1 MKIFLTKL
9 SALFEAVPDT
19 TRRYR
24 WFIWAFFLVV
34 LGAYGSGA
42 AKFQLDLSDEGFF
55 AKDDPVR
62 VAYNQ
67 FRANFGSDDNIYI
80 LYKPTDG
87 DVFSHQS
94 LKAMRDLQEEILNY
108 RLNLKEGE
116 TSPLDHILEIKS
128 IVNASY
134 LEASVDALISRQ
146 YVGSEIPTRQKDL
159 DDLKTNALN
168 HPDYPLMYISKDTQ
182 YGAFLI
188 RTDLGTRPVNKGE
201 TEQAQPL
208 NMEDM
213 DLSELD
219 ITDMGSGVQ
228 AASKVAD
235 EHIEFEFIDPQEYVD
250 LMHKLNETMEK
261 PEYTKYMS
269 FHPVGNAVVHT
280 FVMDILF
287 KQINVVMSLSLL
299 LIIIMLWIL
308 FRSASAVLWPVV
320 IICSA
325 SLLTIATLG
334 WLGLRMNMMVNITVF
349 MVLVVGVADA
359 VHLLSGYIYFRNHG
373 NDHHQSLRLAYRN
386 AGTAIFLTSVTTAIG
401 MLALFMVPIDAIQT
415 FGFSAAVGV
424 LFAFVIS
431 VFMLPVMLDVW
442 RPYKKLKVAAGDM
455 DSRKHHVIQKMLL
468 RVEHLSHLKPS
479 VNITIFTVLLGVFV
493 FGLTKIEVDSNPMS
507 LFDPETPIVADFELV
522 DEKMGGTQA
531 VEIMIDMGVENG
543 LKDPV
548 VLKAMERYQ
557 DYLVQTFPGEVLR
570 TNSLVN
576 IVKDSNKSLNGG
588 REDYYRIPDEPR
600 VVDQT
605 LFLFN
610 NANPKD
616 RRLVVSDDYRKAHIT
631 ASFTNVGS
639 KRYVEVFEVIEPVVE
654 EIFGPLRN
662 TYPEM
667 KITTTGG
674 MTLFSKLLDLLSW
687 SQIKGFGIAL
697 ALISIVLLLVFS
709 SIKMGLVAIYP
720 NLFPLVVMFGLMG
733 YLGIPLDVDTLIVAP
748 LMIGIVVDDT
758 IHFMNHYRAEIMKH
772 GDVSK
777 AIQVAFREVGQAITF
792 TSLILALS
800 FMAMIGLDHQGLK
813 NFGILSSLTIIT
825 ALIAEL
831 FLLPA
836 LLSKTNAGVEL
847 YSAKSNSQTAP
858 AAA

>member
-1 MKIFLTKL
+1 
-9 SALFEAVPDT
+9 
-19 TRRYR
+19 
-24 WFIWAFFLVV
+24 
-34 LGAYGSGA
+34 
-42 AKFQLDLSDEGFF
+42 
-55 AKDDPVR
+55 
-62 VAYNQ
+62 
-67 FRANFGSDDNIYI
+67 
-80 LYKPTDG
+80 
-87 DVFSHQS
+87 
-94 LKAMRDLQEEILNY
+94 
-108 RLNLKEGE
+108 
-116 TSPLDHILEIKS
+116 
-128 IVNASY
+128 
-134 LEASVDALISRQ
+134 
-146 YVGSEIPTRQKDL
+146 
-159 DDLKTNALN
+159 
-168 HPDYPLMYISKDTQ
+168 
-182 YGAFLI
+182 
-188 RTDLGTRPVNKGE
+188 
-201 TEQAQPL
+201 
-208 NMEDM
+208 
-213 DLSELD
+213 
-219 ITDMGSGVQ
+219 
-228 AASKVAD
+228 
-235 EHIEFEFIDPQEYVD
+235 
-250 LMHKLNETMEK
+250 
-261 PEYTKYMS
+261 
-269 FHPVGNAVVHT
+269 
-280 FVMDILF
+280 
-287 KQINVVMSLSLL
+287 
-299 LIIIMLWIL
+299 
-308 FRSASAVLWPVV
+308 
-320 IICSA
+320 
-325 SLLTIATLG
+325 
-334 WLGLRMNMMVNITVF
+334 
-349 MVLVVGVADA
+349 
-359 VHLLSGYIYFRNHG
+359 
-373 NDHHQSLRLAYRN
+373 
-386 AGTAIFLTSVTTAIG
+386 
-401 MLALFMVPIDAIQT
+401 
-415 FGFSAAVGV
+415 
-424 LFAFVIS
+424 
-431 VFMLPVMLDVW
+431 
-442 RPYKKLKVAAGDM
+442 
-455 DSRKHHVIQKMLL
+455 
-468 RVEHLSHLKPS
+468 
-479 VNITIFTVLLGVFV
+479 
-493 FGLTKIEVDSNPMS
+493 
-507 LFDPETPIVADFELV
+507 
-522 DEKMGGTQA
+522 
-531 VEIMIDMGVENG
+531 
-543 LKDPV
+543 
-548 VLKAMERYQ
+548 
-557 DYLVQTFPGEVLR
+557 
-570 TNSLVN
+570 
-576 IVKDSNKSLNGG
+576 SNKSLNGG